1 MEETRSDCRE
11 FLGSPL
17 VSLQPA
23 SPSWRHKQLPSTA
36 RDDSTLRPLR
46 QAGNHVNVFC
56 PVCSAAWSCPAP
68 ARRNIDSL
76 ERHPRIILNKLAHL
90 PPGFHGCSPPEIM
103 FICSLPSAR
112 SRQLVLPWAESG
124 RTELPW
130 DKLGA
135 LRVRC

>member
-76 ERHPRIILNKLAHL
+76 ER
-90 PPGFHGCSPPEIM
+90 SPPDYVTRP
-103 FICSLPSAR
+103 PSGFFPPPKG
-112 SRQLVLPWAESG
+112 QVWLKEPC
-124 RTELPW
+124 
-130 DKLGA
+130 A
-135 LRVRC
+135 L